1 MNASALRPGFANAA
15 ARLAAARTSPQERR
29 RFRRF
34 SVIVGGRLL
43 DPLGREHDC
52 RTLDMSPGDLRVAA
66 PVGLDIGQRVVI
78 YLESFGR
85 LAGSVTRRGEANDF
99 AILLEASAHKREK
112 MAEQLTWRVN
122 RDKLGLDEEQ
132 PIAARVGS
140 NTHGARIELEN
151 GDAVEGQILD
161 FSLAGMTV
169 RALRIPP
176 LGSWVRVSGT
186 YGRVARRIDGGFAID
201 FEPKSQA

>member
-1 MNASALRPGFANAA
+1 MNAPALRPGFANVAA
-15 ARLAAARTSPQERR
+15 KLAASRTTAQERR

-66 PVGLDIGQRVVI
+66 PVGLEIGQRVVI

-85 LAGSVTRRGEANDF
+85 LAGSVTRRGEDSDF
-99 AILLEASAHKREK
+99 AILLEASTHKREK
-112 MAEQLTWRVN
+112 MAEQLTWHVN
-122 RDKLGLDEEQ
+122 REKLGLENEQ
-132 PIAARVGS
+132 PVAARVGS
-140 NTHGARIELEN
+140 NANRARIELEN
-151 GDAVEGQILD
+151 GDAIEGQILD

-176 LGSWVRVSGT
+176 LGAWVRVSGT
-186 YGRVARRIDGGFAID
+186 YGRVARRIEGGFAID
-201 FEPKSQA
+201 FEPKPQA